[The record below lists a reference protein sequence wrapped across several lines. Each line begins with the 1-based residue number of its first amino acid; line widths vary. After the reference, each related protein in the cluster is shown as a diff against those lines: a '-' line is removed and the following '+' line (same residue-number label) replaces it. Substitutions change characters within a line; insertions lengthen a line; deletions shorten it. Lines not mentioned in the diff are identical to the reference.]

1 MSSRVTVEG
10 IRKDPLI
17 SGVYSYSLA
26 LQPGV
31 VAANN
36 FLTLM
41 NPVGSTGALVLGGVF
56 FSSYGIGT
64 TTATDPMR
72 GFRITGHSGGTLVDP
87 ADVVKYDTRYSTST
101 AELRFGTGVSV
112 SGMANTAIFN
122 SPPPLGTGGT
132 IPQFVHAVEPPPGAG
147 GFLILPGQGVTL
159 RTAGGDVDQFW
170 NITMVWG
177 EGRPF

>member
-1 MSSRVTVEG
+1 MAHVIVDG

-41 NPVGSTGALVLGGVF
+41 NPASSGLALVLGGAF

-87 ADVVKYDTRYSTST
+87 ADVVKYDTRYSASA
-101 AELRFGTGVSV
+101 AELRFGTAVAV

-132 IPQFVHAVEPPPGAG
+132 IPQFVHSVEPPPGSG
-147 GFLILPGQGVTL
+147 GFLMLPGQGVTI
-159 RTAGGDVDQFW
+159 RTAAGDVDQLW
-170 NITMVWG
+170 NITIVWG